1 LGPDTKIHIDTEFDM
16 KNRSGSQII
25 TALRLFLLFQILLLA
40 GSTLVEARP
49 EKTSSLQQ
57 VEPLRRDIGVL
68 KIQTVLQSRL
78 GDQKLTES
86 AKSKVLLLDDRRIRL
101 LSGLC
106 DRVLLGGD
114 TAGSDVAFLLLT
126 MLIVLS

>member
-1 LGPDTKIHIDTEFDM
+1 M

-78 GDQKLTES
+78 GDRKLTES